1 MKNLRLRDYPQVC
14 SSPSPLSS
22 CVACAWLRAF
32 VGRPFA
38 HISCNKSPNG
48 RRTVK
53 DARNE
58 AEGLKERRK
67 KEQRFG
73 RTARGKPTNNELYF
87 IIPRSGRPICRKV
100 LNIMFWKVPLADW
113 LIL

>member
-58 AEGLKERRK
+58 AEGLKGRRK

-73 RTARGKPTNNELYF
+73 RTARGKPTDNELYF
-87 IIPRSGRPICRKV
+87 IIQSGASYLSQGFEYNV
-100 LNIMFWKVPLADW
+100 LGSSLG
-113 LIL
+113 